1 MPFIFYYCITTKI
14 IVTIISI
21 LRYNKKRKAMLTNL
35 KYTFKTSLIV
45 MVLIIGNSLF
55 AQNGLTITDNPVA
68 AMLDSLDN
76 QKILEKALA
85 KPVYPKTN
93 KFKYSEDSVPRFED
107 FVYESRLAKLDANSP
122 FDLVYNPHV
131 KGFIELYAMRRRTL
145 VSRMMGLSQLYYP
158 MFEEIF
164 DRYNIPL
171 ELKHLAV
178 IESALNP
185 NARSKCG
192 ATGLWQFMYPTGK
205 MYGLTVNSY
214 IDERSNVYKATEA
227 AAEYLK
233 SLYGMFGDWQMVLA
247 AYNAGPGTISKA
259 IRRSGGKKTY
269 WEIRPFLPTET
280 QAYVPAFIAANYI
293 MNYPTEHNIYAST
306 PRKTYFEVDTAI
318 VKETMSFEQISA
330 ALDVPIEEVIY
341 FNPQYRKNVIPEG
354 GNALTL
360 PKAKIGMFLTNET
373 EIYAAIKSQKL
384 IVSENSLAVKEIQK
398 THTVRNGEKLSTIA
412 RKYGVT
418 VADLKSWNYIGKKG
432 IRSGKKLIV
441 YVKQNIPSSNPI
453 EVKTDTPK
461 DPQTNV
467 ASKTDTTIDADGR
480 KKLAD
485 NSTDSKF
492 HYHKVEKGET
502 LYRLSKKFGVS
513 VQDIAELNNLNRN
526 SQLQRG
532 QKLKIKQKS

>member
-1 MPFIFYYCITTKI
+1 M
-14 IVTIISI
+14 VTILKHTFQGILFIS
-21 LRYNKKRKAMLTNL
+21 LLT
-35 KYTFKTSLIV
+35 T
-45 MVLIIGNSLF
+45 GSLF
-55 AQNGLTITDNPVA
+55 AQNALTIADNPVA
-68 AMLDSLDN
+68 AMLDSLAN
-76 QKILEKALA
+76 QKILEKALI
-85 KPVYPKTN
+85 KPVYPKVN
-93 KFKYSEDSVPRFED
+93 KFKYAEDSVPRFED

-131 KGFIELYAMRRRTL
+131 KGFIELYAVRRREL

-158 MFEEIF
+158 MFEEVF

-205 MYGLTVNSY
+205 MYGLNVTSY

-280 QAYVPAFIAANYI
+280 QAYVPAFIAANYV

-306 PRKTYFEVDTAI
+306 PRKTYFEIDTA
-318 VKETMSFEQISA
+318 VLKEPMSFEQISA
-330 ALDVPIEEVIY
+330 ALDVSVEEVIY
-341 FNPQYRKNVIPEG
+341 FNPQYRKGVIPAG
-354 GNALTL
+354 GNSLTL
-360 PKAKIGMFLTNET
+360 PKAKIGMFLSNET
-373 EIYAAIKSQKL
+373 EIYAATKSQHL
-384 IVSENSLAVKEIQK
+384 VALENTVAVKEVQK

-418 VADLKSWNYIGKKG
+418 VADL
-432 IRSGKKLIV
+432 
-441 YVKQNIPSSNPI
+441 
-453 EVKTDTPK
+453 
-461 DPQTNV
+461 
-467 ASKTDTTIDADGR
+467 
-480 KKLAD
+480 
-485 NSTDSKF
+485 
-492 HYHKVEKGET
+492 
-502 LYRLSKKFGVS
+502 
-513 VQDIAELNNLNRN
+513 
-526 SQLQRG
+526 
-532 QKLKIKQKS
+532 